1 MQKQLTH
8 LTDKSSNKKVGPI
21 PVSTSSRL
29 NCPPT
34 CPYNGNGC
42 YADGG
47 PLAIHWRKVTEG
59 ERGLSWDEFLRKVE
73 AFPNGQLWRHNQAG
87 DLLDINTQAG
97 INQLAELAVSSR
109 HAKGFTYTHHPI
121 KGLAA
126 AEAIRFAKDYK
137 FTVNMSCETEAQAD
151 YHISKGRFAVL
162 TVPQS
167 ENRKLYVTDGG
178 NRVMLCPQQT
188 NPTVTC
194 ATCQLCYK
202 RDPKQIIAFRLH
214 GTGVKKATSALA
226 NSQ

>member
-8 LTDKSSNKKVGPI
+8 LVFPSQNKKTGPI
-21 PVSTSSRL
+21 AVSTSSRL
-29 NCPPT
+29 NCPST
-34 CPYNGNGC
+34 CVYNGNGC

-47 PLAIHWRKVTEG
+47 PLAINWRKVTEG
-59 ERGLSWDEFLRKVE
+59 ELGFSWDEFLRKLKE
-73 AFPNGQLWRHNQAG
+73 LPRRTLFRHNQAG

-97 INQLAELAVSSR
+97 VNQLAELAVN
-109 HAKGFTYTHHPI
+109 AKHLRGFTYTHHKI
-121 KGLAA
+121 LGLAA
-126 AEAIRFAKDYK
+126 AEAIRYAKDFK

-151 YHISKGRFAVL
+151 YHISKGRLACL
-162 TVPQS
+162 TVPKS

-214 GTGVKKATSALA
+214 GNGVKKADAALA
-226 NSQ
+226 NAQ